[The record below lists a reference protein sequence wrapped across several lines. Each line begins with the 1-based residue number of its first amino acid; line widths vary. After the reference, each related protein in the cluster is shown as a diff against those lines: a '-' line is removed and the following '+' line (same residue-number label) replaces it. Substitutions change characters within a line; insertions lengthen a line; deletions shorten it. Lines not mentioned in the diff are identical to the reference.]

1 MFAPGP
7 SCCKSCCKSCWWQK
21 RFAVPTCQEANSE
34 VQLRFPWQ
42 AVLGG
47 TQNSDLAT
55 LCSGQFPSEQVVVHS
70 FSEQFCESKAFE
82 IEGGENL
89 SVAVRIEF
97 RAMSFNALPFPVIS
111 FVLCPR
117 SSAPNRLRRKKVPRS
132 PRSSAEASRLEVG
145 LASVHVSVDASKPF
159 TFFAHCYF
167 APRGLRQHDSCDK
180 VFGFDKGCLC
190 GWLSISSSIEPKVVH
205 CHFLANCRI

>member
-1 MFAPGP
+1 MDSAQLQVHQAKP
-7 SCCKSCCKSCWWQK
+7 SCLRQGPVAAKVAAKGAGGKSASQYRRVKKPILKCNYGFHGRQFLVAPKTLTLPHCARAS
-21 RFAVPTCQEANSE
+21 FH
-34 VQLRFPWQ
+34 
-42 AVLGG
+42 
-47 TQNSDLAT
+47 QNKLW
-55 LCSGQFPSEQVVVHS
+55 CIP

-180 VFGFDKGCLC
+180 SLWFRQGVSL
-190 GWLSISSSIEPKVVH
+190 WVAQ
-205 CHFLANCRI
+205 HFV